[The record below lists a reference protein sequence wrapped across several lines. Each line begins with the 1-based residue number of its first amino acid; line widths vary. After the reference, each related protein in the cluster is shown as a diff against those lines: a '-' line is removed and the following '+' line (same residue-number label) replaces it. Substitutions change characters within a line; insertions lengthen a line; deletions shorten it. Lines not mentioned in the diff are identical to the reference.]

1 VLCYVTKT
9 EANGTAMPE
18 DEFEHGGL
26 VAYQYERYVY
36 HRYTL
41 DCYVLH
47 ILEGERVVK
56 ASDKRFCL
64 RS

>member
-1 VLCYVTKT
+1 
-9 EANGTAMPE
+9 MPE